1 MMLDLIYCAG
11 GNPRLSQIAHEE
23 GWLLGFRSDK
33 TMGTFAA
40 SFVDIDYK
48 QPDFERHLAV
58 VARHQPKYAVVPD
71 LSEAGVTMED
81 IDRAISQAGELAQYC
96 EVPLIVPKLSGQID
110 MLPRSIAVG
119 YSVPSRYGGAS
130 YPLWE
135 LAGRRVHLLGGSPK
149 KQFQVYLHLAGIA
162 EVMSADGNYAQK
174 QAVRYAEY
182 WTGKK
187 WIEHEDVKQG
197 RENLYLECFRRS
209 CRNIRAYWQQI
220 A

>member
-1 MMLDLIYCAG
+1 MPSLASSSPRSSHMWQPTIRRNSGLPGGSPASASPRVGWPPMMHT
-11 GNPRLSQIAHEE
+11 NPP
-23 GWLLGFRSDK
+23 
-33 TMGTFAA
+33 T
-40 SFVDIDYK
+40 
-48 QPDFERHLAV
+48 
-58 VARHQPKYAVVPD
+58 
-71 LSEAGVTMED
+71 
-81 IDRAISQAGELAQYC
+81 SQAFSGRSCCPTPPGAGP
-96 EVPLIVPKLSGQID
+96 VIVPNLSGQID
-110 MLPRSIAVG
+110 MLRRSIAVG
-119 YSVPSRYGGAS
+119 CSVPSRYGGAS

-135 LAGRRVHLLGGSPK
+135 LAGRRVDLLGGSPK

-162 EVMSADGNYAQK
+162 EVMSADGNYAQN

>member
-1 MMLDLIYCAG
+1 MIDLIYCAG
-11 GNPRLSQIAHEE
+11 GNPRLSQIASEE

-33 TMGTFAA
+33 TLGGYTA

-48 QPDFERHLAV
+48 QPDFARHLAV

-81 IDRAISQAGELAQYC
+81 IDRAISQASQLAQYC
-96 EVPLIVPKLSGQID
+96 EIPLIVPKLSGQLTL
-110 MLPRSIAVG
+110 LPTSIAVG

-135 LAGRRVHLLGGSPK
+135 LAGRRVHLLGGSPR
-149 KQFQVYLHLAGIA
+149 KQFQVYLHLSGIA

-187 WIEHEDVKQG
+187 WTEHEDTLQG
-197 RENLYLECFRRS
+197 KVDLYLECFRRS